1 MLWHGLACLGPV
13 CSTPRV
19 TKECWKAMSHTYS
32 LPSRRRNYNTMYN
45 DKFWTV
51 KIKVKKSQREEGSVS
66 WWPSMP
72 YVLLFGYTKRKSWSR
87 VRWQQMR
94 LLRDVE
100 EIGLISA
107 RRVTGD
113 IRAGSVAGASYPPPR
128 LPNPI
133 PLISPRCQPQSTPD
147 TALSSLS
154 LANRLRWKLIT
165 FVTDAAQHD
174 WTLQPTSTSWT
185 SSVRRD
191 WQINSSLWRLF
202 ARKMLQIIWV
212 DKKTK
217 SPMVNF
223 FTK

>member
-1 MLWHGLACLGPV
+1 MAIDAIRFVVRLYEKKVVISRSVAADAPLTW
-13 CSTPRV
+13 
-19 TKECWKAMSHTYS
+19 
-32 LPSRRRNYNTMYN
+32 RRRNWTNLGQTRHRWHSCRVSGRC
-45 DKFWTV
+45 KF
-51 KIKVKKSQREEGSVS
+51 
-66 WWPSMP
+66 
-72 YVLLFGYTKRKSWSR
+72 
-87 VRWQQMR
+87 
-94 LLRDVE
+94 
-100 EIGLISA
+100 
-107 RRVTGD
+107 
-113 IRAGSVAGASYPPPR
+113 PPPR